1 MREILND
8 WIAVLLVV
16 EGIPLLAFIYY
27 LEHKRRMYI
36 LERGISSEVSA
47 EGGVERRVC
56 NGLFLV
62 LIGLFVLSLPAIA
75 DLFGIGVSPTL
86 ELILSGFVIL
96 SAGLSLILG
105 TWILRR
111 ERTGLDLKQT
121 EERY

>member
-1 MREILND
+1 MND

-36 LERGISSEVSA
+36 LERGIPSEVSP
-47 EGGVERRVC
+47 EVGVERRVC

-75 DLFGIGVSPTL
+75 DLFGLEVSPTL